1 MSQQATSK
9 IGRKEDDLSTKIL
22 CRCKQLCNFLQTV
35 NIQAYKHTSIQ
46 AYKHTII
53 QAYKQLLAIP
63 HSKRC
68 LPFIHFGTAEKLY
81 AVKISI
87 FKTSSK
93 IFF

>member
-9 IGRKEDDLSTKIL
+9 IGRKKDDLSTKIL

-35 NIQAYKHTSIQ
+35 NIQAYKHT
-46 AYKHTII
+46 II
-53 QAYKQLLAIP
+53 QEYKQLLAIP

-93 IFF
+93 ILF